1 MVTDR
6 PAQGPQELRKML
18 DGFNRSR
25 EILHVAFRCSDAEY
39 NRIWLRCLAD
49 PYVREFCA
57 WDDMLKR
64 LRFSQIVPEDA
75 CVDFHHLQDLL
86 RNACRAVLQIVNDE
100 LGVETEEAV
109 TPQDLRDA
117 SGGLRD

>member
-49 PYVREFCA
+49 PDVREFCA

-64 LRFSQIVPEDA
+64 LRFSQT
-75 CVDFHHLQDLL
+75 
-86 RNACRAVLQIVNDE
+86 VLQIVNDE